1 MHATAETTK
10 KHQQSPRTET
20 KERDQILE
28 KEPDEELNVDSE
40 DALIGKER
48 DDRRVSDANPD
59 LRKET
64 RITVR
69 QEKMADVQY
78 VFPGYAMT
86 PRVYKQES
94 GHKRKYFSSPYRC
107 TTDNVNASISSS
119 INKEGKPSRKSHDK
133 TVQSVSDV
141 RNDNDYA
148 VVMDKQ
154 GVQYKTM
161 PGKLMTLPPIED
173 LKILKRPVLKVK
185 VSVGKKAGKFQPIP
199 VVDDGQDQQLMEPR
213 YRLTKL
219 EQISAPAPKCHK
231 LMVPK
236 ALKHPA
242 KMRAVHIPYQRSNND
257 NTENSKPQEQ
267 QGVDD
272 SGPKNTNNSPQT
284 GNRRKSVRFAPDTLG
299 IAREKYAKTP
309 PPKSGHPDDENFNFS
324 NNNGEIQIQL
334 PEIKLEGKTSDKKP
348 SVIKPILTAFPKIT
362 TNTDPPES
370 PYKEGVTRRKG
381 SVTQITFLPHSADF
395 SRTPLSSPR
404 VSRPQG
410 QGQRRV
416 RATVTVVPPTWQ
428 DHEDFEDYL
437 MQKYPHILNAI
448 RTNPALLD
456 VGKPSASVTNSRT
469 KQRMIQNFYHKP
481 AQTDETPICP
491 DGYYPT
497 DVDYI

>member
-1 MHATAETTK
+1 MHARAETTK
-10 KHQQSPRTET
+10 NQQQSPRTET
-20 KERDQILE
+20 KERDQNLE
-28 KEPDEELNVDSE
+28 KEPDDELNVDSG
-40 DALIGKER
+40 DALIGKGR
-48 DDRRVSDANPD
+48 DDRRVSDGNPD
-59 LRKET
+59 LRKE
-64 RITVR
+64 
-69 QEKMADVQY
+69 MADVQY

-119 INKEGKPSRKSHDK
+119 IYKEGKPSRKSHDK

-213 YRLTKL
+213 YRLAKL

-236 ALKHPA
+236 ALKHLA

-309 PPKSGHPDDENFNFS
+309 PPKSGHPDDENFKFC
-324 NNNGEIQIQL
+324 NNNGEI
-334 PEIKLEGKTSDKKP
+334 
-348 SVIKPILTAFPKIT
+348 VF
-362 TNTDPPES
+362 
-370 PYKEGVTRRKG
+370 V
-381 SVTQITFLPHSADF
+381 F
-395 SRTPLSSPR
+395 ST
-404 VSRPQG
+404 
-410 QGQRRV
+410 
-416 RATVTVVPPTWQ
+416 
-428 DHEDFEDYL
+428 
-437 MQKYPHILNAI
+437 
-448 RTNPALLD
+448 
-456 VGKPSASVTNSRT
+456 
-469 KQRMIQNFYHKP
+469 
-481 AQTDETPICP
+481 
-491 DGYYPT
+491 
-497 DVDYI
+497 